1 MYIKSLDREILR
13 VLIKQQTTCIYFVK
27 KNELMND
34 KRCATYHY

>member
-27 KNELMND
+27 KKRINE
-34 KRCATYHY
+34 R